1 MSHACGTSKPC
12 QSAKTSGLVYI
23 YIYIYIYI
31 YRESVSRFSRG
42 TVLNTLKQSGINI
55 LRGKKDAT
63 TFPDKPVSGIASLFR
78 GFKTPEE

>member
-1 MSHACGTSKPC
+1 MKLRVAKADLCLVGLLCFRSTCNGIERSSPSHHTIN
-12 QSAKTSGLVYI
+12 LV
-23 YIYIYIYI
+23 YIYI

-63 TFPDKPVSGIASLFR
+63 TFPDKPVS
-78 GFKTPEE
+78 